1 MYSKYIDNADITNS
15 EILNVSQVADR
26 IVRTANELNNQEKD
40 PHTDTGLE
48 FYAKKYSDENFILN
62 INNRDIEYNSVEFSF
77 MQVRSGQE
85 SNPIFNERIK
95 TVSGNIVIYSD
106 GVTVQYLINRA
117 RGAVALSLLRKLNS
131 SDKNKVIEAQKFDF
145 SEDLIFWIISRFMNN
160 QNELDENSHLS
171 IEQII
176 GFKGEGREK
185 QAVLSGSGNQVM
197 NLLGTLTFLAE
208 MDSIKQVGLR
218 FDVSGEKFEIVLYS
232 DNSQLD
238 VIVDNYVGEYML
250 DPIEKQRSE
259 VLISI
264 FTSLLPNVIDAYKN
278 DDDWKYN
285 GQAEFVRNIV
295 ARAKSRMD
303 EIANQYPVEQTTN

>member
-1 MYSKYIDNADITNS
+1 
-15 EILNVSQVADR
+15 
-26 IVRTANELNNQEKD
+26 
-40 PHTDTGLE
+40 
-48 FYAKKYSDENFILN
+48 
-62 INNRDIEYNSVEFSF
+62 
-77 MQVRSGQE
+77 
-85 SNPIFNERIK
+85 
-95 TVSGNIVIYSD
+95 
-106 GVTVQYLINRA
+106 
-117 RGAVALSLLRKLNS
+117 
-131 SDKNKVIEAQKFDF
+131 
-145 SEDLIFWIISRFMNN
+145 
-160 QNELDENSHLS
+160 
-171 IEQII
+171 
-176 GFKGEGREK
+176 
-185 QAVLSGSGNQVM
+185 M

>member
-1 MYSKYIDNADITNS
+1 MYSKYIDNADINNS
-15 EILNVSQVADR
+15 NILTVSQVADR
-26 IVRTANELNNQEKD
+26 IVSTANTLNQQEKD
-40 PHTDTGLE
+40 PFTGSGLD
-48 FYAKKYSDENFILN
+48 FDAKKYSEDSSVIN
-62 INNRDIEYNSVEFSF
+62 INNRNIEYNSVEFSF

-85 SNPIFNERIK
+85 SNPVFNERIK
-95 TVSGNIVIYSD
+95 VVSGNIVIYSD
-106 GVTVQYLINRA
+106 GGSVQYLINRA
-117 RGAVALSLLRKLNS
+117 RGSVALSLLRKLNS
-131 SDKNKVIEAQKFDF
+131 SERNKVIEAQKFDF

-176 GFKGEGREK
+176 GFKGEGQEK

-197 NLLGTLTFLAE
+197 NLLGTLAFLAE

-218 FDVSGEKFEIVLYS
+218 FDVSGDKFEIVLYS

-238 VIVDNYVGEYML
+238 VIIDNYVGNYMF
-250 DPIEKQRSE
+250 EQVEERRAK

-264 FTSLLPNVIDAYKN
+264 FMSLLPNVIDAYKN
-278 DDDWKYN
+278 DDDWKNN

-295 ARAKSRMD
+295 SRAKNRMD
-303 EIANQYPVEQTTN
+303 EIAKQYPLEQTTS